1 MGSIMRNA
9 KDRTRQNRRNFLV
22 SAALG
27 GALAGRSAQAQ
38 QAGTESSALGAPAS
52 KSGQRSPYE
61 KAERVPLGPPNSA
74 AVSLTPLAETF
85 GRITPASLHFERH
98 HAGIPNIDPTQH
110 RLMIHGLVNRPMIFS
125 VDDIHRLPSVSRI
138 HFLECAGN
146 SFTEWAPRTAGD
158 VQHSYGMVSGTEWT
172 GVPLRLL
179 LEQAGVRPEARWF
192 IAEGADACHMARSV
206 PIEKAMDDALV
217 AYGQNG
223 EALRPAQG
231 YPLRLLLPGFEGVT
245 NVKWLRRIQLTT
257 EPAYTRD
264 ETSHYTETLPD
275 GKSWI
280 FAFPMD
286 AKSVITNPSGGQ
298 KLPGPGFH
306 EIRGLAWSG
315 RGLVRRVEISTNGG
329 ATWADATLQQPVL
342 PKALTPFQMAWR
354 WDGSPAA
361 LVSRVTDETGYV
373 QPSRAELMKTHG
385 PNFGFHFNGQKI
397 WRIAADGSITSE
409 GAA

>member
-1 MGSIMRNA
+1 MKNRA
-9 KDRTRQNRRNFLV
+9 KSPKRQNRRNFLM

-27 GALAGRSAQAQ
+27 GALAGQSAKAQ
-38 QAGTESSALGAPAS
+38 QSATESGALGAPAS
-52 KSGQRSPYE
+52 KSGERSPFE
-61 KAERVPLGPPNSA
+61 RAERVPLGPPNGA

-98 HAGIPNIDPTQH
+98 HGGVPRIDPTQH
-110 RLMIHGLVNRPMIFS
+110 RLMIHGLVNRPLIFT
-125 VDDIHRLPSVSRI
+125 VDEIRRLPSVSRI

-158 VQHSYGMVSGTEWT
+158 VQHSHGMVSGTEWT
-172 GVPLRLL
+172 GVPLRVL
-179 LEQAGVRPEARWF
+179 LEQAGIQPEAHWF
-192 IAEGADACHMARSV
+192 VAEGADACHLARSV

-231 YPLRLLLPGFEGVT
+231 YPLRLLLPGFEGIT
-245 NVKWLRRIQLTT
+245 NVKWLRRIQLTA
-257 EPAYTRD
+257 EAAYTRD
-264 ETSHYTETLPD
+264 ETSHYTELLPD
-275 GKSWI
+275 GKAWI
-280 FAFPMD
+280 FAYHMD
-286 AKSVITNPSGGQ
+286 AKSVITSPSGGQ
-298 KLPGPGFH
+298 KLPGPGLH

-315 RGLVRRVEISTNGG
+315 RGMVRRVEVSINGG
-329 ATWADATLQQPVL
+329 KTWTDATLQQPVL
-342 PKALTPFQMAWR
+342 PKAFTLFRLPWR
-354 WDGSPAA
+354 WDGSPAL

-373 QPSRAELMKTHG
+373 QPTRDELMKTRG

-397 WRIAADGSITSE
+397 WRIAADGSITGE